1 MWPNPKEIVNLI
13 TFTEE
18 ILIGKLQFFLQ
29 RVLIMSG
36 LLSSNQNEMYS
47 LKQAITKNVLF
58 L

>member
-1 MWPNPKEIVNLI
+1 MWPNPEEIVNLI

-47 LKQAITKNVLF
+47 LKQAITHNVLF